1 MPKVGDRNFPYTS
14 AGVRAAQLHAKNTG
28 QQVQMMKKGG
38 AKKPVL
44 KYKKGGMKKTKKK
57 KQEVDMNLLKDLWAH
72 LKEWNDWKMKDWI
85 KAGIVVVIVLVVLKI
100 IILPGA

>member
-1 MPKVGDRNFPYTS
+1 LIGSSEKKNLRYTDVIDQEGNKKEELKMPKVGDRNFPYTS

-57 KQEVDMNLLKDLWAH
+57 K
-72 LKEWNDWKMKDWI
+72 
-85 KAGIVVVIVLVVLKI
+85 
-100 IILPGA
+100 